1 MENIELAQER
11 KRSEVPLVTVGSDI
25 FINADPSDPKRV
37 NGVHVWC
44 LCCDATKKY
53 PADSIFDLTRQIPTK
68 SLTHCPDCGAKIIR
82 PLSKTAPLS

>member
-37 NGVHVWC
+37 NGVHV
-44 LCCDATKKY
+44 
-53 PADSIFDLTRQIPTK
+53 
-68 SLTHCPDCGAKIIR
+68 
-82 PLSKTAPLS
+82 